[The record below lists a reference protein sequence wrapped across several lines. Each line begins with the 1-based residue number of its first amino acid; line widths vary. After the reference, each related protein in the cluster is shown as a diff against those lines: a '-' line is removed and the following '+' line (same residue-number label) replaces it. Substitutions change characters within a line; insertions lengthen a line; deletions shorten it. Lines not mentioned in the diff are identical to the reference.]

1 MEASLLTGYKYIQNE
16 VKAFL
21 GSFGFKSYKTFILY
35 RTTDNDLL
43 QFLSFQKGASSLSN
57 QMTINIVQK
66 GLFAPGCS
74 FDTLQPGNRIGQFA
88 KTEKDKWWYCDDANK
103 VQEGVAEI
111 KYILYNS
118 VLPFFEFSKESH
130 NISELVTAD
139 KYAFIWYIPSTFVD
153 KGYFFLKAGLYKEAI
168 QWWEN
173 HQPSKVPK
181 FKTIKNLISQ
191 EQYSEVNKILEENI
205 RMARARLEI

>member
-16 VKAFL
+16 VKALL
-21 GSFGFKSYKTFILY
+21 GSFGFKPYKASTLY

-43 QFLSFQKGASSLSN
+43 QFLSFQKGVGSLSN

-66 GLFAPGCS
+66 GLFVPVCS
-74 FDTLQPGNRIGQFA
+74 FDTLQPGGRIGQFA
-88 KTEKDKWWYCDDANK
+88 KAEKDQWWYCDDANK
-103 VQEGVAEI
+103 VQEGVAGIKEI
-111 KYILYNS
+111 LLGS
-118 VLPFFEFSKESH
+118 VLPFFDFSRESQ
-130 NISELVTAD
+130 NIAELVTAD
-139 KYAFIWYIPSTFVD
+139 TYAFIWWIPSTFVD
-153 KGYFFLKAGLYKEAI
+153 KGYFFLKARLYHEAI

-191 EQYSEVNKILEENI
+191 EQYSEVEQILKENSG
-205 RMARARLEI
+205 MARAKLRM